1 MTYQEIIDLAEQQG
15 WSVRETIEEQP
26 NRHLFEFSQESPAG
40 EDFSFTVDGET
51 PESLIH
57 EVYMFAEDFDADE
70 HADMWIHAKESG
82 TAGVPSTR
90 TIVEDSEAI
99 QKMLDELSE
108 MLSNAAKIKSLNQ
121 AYQESE
127 EDPLCFHYWCNAL
140 GEINP
145 LDNPQRAGNLTDLP
159 SGVRAIYEG
168 YCCDRGGVNN
178 YVVTVDHMPG
188 IALCWLFL
196 TEDEEIKIAGIKK
209 AAIAMIEKIPYGVV
223 YVGENT
229 DPEGHELLL
238 FIPQEFIEV
247 FNETIRRYEILHGEN
262 SFGDRYYDL
271 AYGKNQEDSCDE
283 YEDRWFADTR
293 WHVDDV
299 IGVAAEHGV
308 TLTREQAAQWW
319 EVNQRWFHE
328 RLAELGNDM
337 LSCVDWDSAIC
348 SKCGRVIEPDEIPY
362 THNGKT
368 DRECTVCDECHDAM
382 WESNQ
387 ITHCEFCGCWYDTSM
402 LKSDPELVGGDTF
415 TPCPGCGHDIV
426 DGMTRSGRMLEAQQD
441 ETPKTPQ
448 YAVTFRYTFDKNGA
462 TYLFLDEG
470 SAKKFLR
477 DNYDCVVKEIIETK
491 HSIPSHSIAED
502 GWYAKIIEH
511 FSDHDDVTEMFLNPI
526 YQ

>member
-15 WSVRETIEEQP
+15 WSVRETIEERT

-57 EVYMFAEDFDADE
+57 EVYMFAEGFDADE

-99 QKMLDELSE
+99 QKMLDALRDA
-108 MLSNAAKIKSLNQ
+108 LSN
-121 AYQESE
+121 
-127 EDPLCFHYWCNAL
+127 
-140 GEINP
+140 
-145 LDNPQRAGNLTDLP
+145 
-159 SGVRAIYEG
+159 
-168 YCCDRGGVNN
+168 
-178 YVVTVDHMPG
+178 
-188 IALCWLFL
+188 
-196 TEDEEIKIAGIKK
+196 
-209 AAIAMIEKIPYGVV
+209 
-223 YVGENT
+223 
-229 DPEGHELLL
+229 
-238 FIPQEFIEV
+238 
-247 FNETIRRYEILHGEN
+247 
-262 SFGDRYYDL
+262 
-271 AYGKNQEDSCDE
+271 DE

-293 WHVDDV
+293 WHVDDA
-299 IGVAAEHGV
+299 IGTAAEHGV

-319 EVNQRWFHE
+319 EANQRWFHE
-328 RLAELGNDM
+328 RLVELGNDM

-362 THNGKT
+362 THNDKT

-402 LKSDPELVGGDTF
+402 LKSDPEPVGGDTF

-426 DGMTRSGRMLEAQQD
+426 DGMTRVARMAEMPED
-441 ETPKTPQ
+441 PKTPQ
-448 YAVTFRYTFDKNGA
+448 YVVTFRYSFDKDMA
-462 TYLFLDEG
+462 SYLFVDED

-477 DNYDCVVKEIIETK
+477 DNYDCEVKELLEVQ
-491 HSIPSHSIAED
+491 HRLVSHSISED
-502 GWYAKIIEH
+502 GMYAKIVDCFPDYE
-511 FSDHDDVTEMFLNPI
+511 DVTEMFISPI